1 MQLKRTLLIKVE
13 EQSDKYFDH
22 FSDSIIS
29 ASERQNQMQTRKSF
43 ENNLS
48 KSITKTIVQLVF
60 TKKKHNKKQKQRI
73 QKQF

>member
-1 MQLKRTLLIKVE
+1 MQLKRKLLIKVE

-48 KSITKTIVQLVF
+48 KSITKIIVQLLF
-60 TKKKHNKKQKQRI
+60 IKKNINTNQKQNSEI
-73 QKQF
+73 QF